1 MNIIKRFFARSVKL
15 LLDVYTFVLF
25 VVIFIVWLIAS
36 KMGFKFRISSG

>member
-1 MNIIKRFFARSVKL
+1 MNIIKRIIARSVDIL
-15 LLDVYTFVLF
+15 LQIYTFVLF